1 MADAPPSCAKASLT
15 HRCSPQTR
23 RELELTVHEE
33 AHTGPH
39 WYRVSPPLPCHA
51 ARHGSTCETDA
62 DGSWWPEQARVPR
75 AMRAAMGETELD
87 AAVAAFVADVDTE
100 AIHGAP
106 MVPGHGRWYPR
117 SYRSTYAP

>member
-1 MADAPPSCAKASLT
+1 MGSDETATATTGGPRVIDVFDGNGAP
-15 HRCSPQTR
+15 
-23 RELELTVHEE
+23 
-33 AHTGPH
+33 
-39 WYRVSPPLPCHA
+39 YPPLPCHA

>member
-1 MADAPPSCAKASLT
+1 MSRLGVPRGIRAG
-15 HRCSPQTR
+15 
-23 RELELTVHEE
+23 
-33 AHTGPH
+33 GP
-39 WYRVSPPLPCHA
+39 RLRA
-51 ARHGSTCETDA
+51 
-62 DGSWWPEQARVPR
+62 WWPEQARVPR